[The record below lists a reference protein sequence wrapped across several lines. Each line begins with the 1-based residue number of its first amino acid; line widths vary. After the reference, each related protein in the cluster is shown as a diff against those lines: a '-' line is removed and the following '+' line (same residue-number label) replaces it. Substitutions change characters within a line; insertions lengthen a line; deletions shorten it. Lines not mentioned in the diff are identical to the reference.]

1 MTNSMIAN
9 SVIANSMLARF
20 FNIDLWLVGI
30 GHFVA
35 LCASFQVPAR
45 LGWKED
51 LAQLRP
57 FNRKLLW
64 VQSSFTVLTI
74 IAFGTFTL
82 ALHNEFLQ
90 GNHVALGLSLYI
102 GLFWTFRVGVD
113 AFYFSHKDWPQG
125 KLFVVGHVMLTSLFV
140 SFMVSYLG
148 LFCWHVWLKA

>member
-1 MTNSMIAN
+1 MTNSMIVN
-9 SVIANSMLARF
+9 SVIAKF
-20 FNIDLWLVGI
+20 FNVDLWLVGI

-82 ALHNEFLQ
+82 TLHNEFLR
-90 GNHVALGLSLYI
+90 GDRAAMALCLFI
-102 GLFWTFRVGVD
+102 GLFWTFRIGVD

-125 KLFVVGHVMLTSLFV
+125 KLFVIGHIMLTSLFV

-148 LFCWHVWLKA
+148 LFCWQVLKSKL